1 MARRTDSIAV
11 ETLDADSKWS
21 VGGEIKSDDWTPDD
35 LTVLRAYEWDRINFS
50 DPKKLKKTADR
61 MGISVEELNKIRK
74 RTIKNAIKA
83 INTRNSKKGI
93 KVTVAAD
100 IIKVTSQKTGLKDA
114 AIKA

>member
-50 DPKKLKKTADR
+50 DPKKLKNCR
-61 MGISVEELNKIRK
+61 
-74 RTIKNAIKA
+74 
-83 INTRNSKKGI
+83 
-93 KVTVAAD
+93 
-100 IIKVTSQKTGLKDA
+100 
-114 AIKA
+114 

>member
-1 MARRTDSIAV
+1 M
-11 ETLDADSKWS
+11 
-21 VGGEIKSDDWTPDD
+21 GGEIKSDDWTPDD

-93 KVTVAAD
+93 KVTEAAD

-114 AIKA
+114 VIKT